1 MKQIKSAVLILIIII
16 SLTSFT
22 TNYDDGKTY
31 KTAIKV
37 DCSCKEHTIIKKL
50 GFKPKIHASQI
61 QNNKHYDVFMNDK
74 NDLLIFEII
83 TKEIKTQPDSLKPQ
97 THEIFS

>member
-1 MKQIKSAVLILIIII
+1 MKRINYLAFITIILIAL
-16 SLTSFT
+16 SSFT
-22 TNYDDGKTY
+22 VKYDDGKTY

-37 DCSCKEHTIIKKL
+37 DCSCKEYAIIKKL

-74 NDLLIFEII
+74 NDRLIFEII
-83 TKEIKTQPDSLKPQ
+83 SKEKTTQPDSLKPQ

>member
-1 MKQIKSAVLILIIII
+1 MKQINTCLLLMLITIGV
-16 SLTSFT
+16 SSFT
-22 TNYDDGKTY
+22 IKYDDGKSY

-37 DCSCKEHTIIKKL
+37 DCSCKEHTIIKTL

-61 QNNKHYDVFMNDK
+61 HNNKHYDVFMNDK

>member
-1 MKQIKSAVLILIIII
+1 MKQIKLTVLILTIII

-22 TNYDDGKTY
+22 ANYDDGKTY

-37 DCSCKEHTIIKKL
+37 DCSCKEHIIIKKL

-61 QNNKHYDVFMNDK
+61 QNTKRYDVFVNDK
-74 NDLLIFEII
+74 NELLIFEII
-83 TKEIKTQPDSLKPQ
+83 SNEKINQSDTLKPQ
-97 THEIFS
+97 SHEIFS

>member
-1 MKQIKSAVLILIIII
+1 MLITIGV
-16 SLTSFT
+16 SSFT
-22 TNYDDGKTY
+22 IKYDDGKSY

-37 DCSCKEHTIIKKL
+37 DCSCKEQIIIKKL
-50 GFKPKIHASQI
+50 GFKPKLHASQI
-61 QNNKHYDVFMNDK
+61 HNAKVYDVFMNDK

-83 TKEIKTQPDSLKPQ
+83 TKEIKTQPDSLKSK

>member
-1 MKQIKSAVLILIIII
+1 MKQIKSIVLILIIII

-22 TNYDDGKTY
+22 ANYEDGKTY

-37 DCSCKEHTIIKKL
+37 DCSCKEYAIIKKL

-74 NDLLIFEII
+74 NDRLIFEII
-83 TKEIKTQPDSLKPQ
+83 SKEKTTQPDSLKPQ
-97 THEIFS
+97 SHEIFS